1 MLAKALP
8 PARFKPTVS
17 MPMSTSRSFLDP
29 NVLAPAAFIK
39 GHVPLSANQPYIPN
53 PVAPAIS
60 IDVVRLVVEVPLDI
74 LKREIV
80 KGQPRV
86 RLIISSDQAR
96 YVAKLPFWASI
107 GFEIPPAIIISR
119 SELDL

>member
-1 MLAKALP
+1 MFPPVAFVELHVLLP
-8 PARFKPTVS
+8 ANKPNI
-17 MPMSTSRSFLDP
+17 PYP
-29 NVLAPAAFIK
+29 IAPA
-39 GHVPLSANQPYIPN
+39 V
-53 PVAPAIS
+53 S

-86 RLIISSDQAR
+86 RLIIPSDQAR
-96 YVAKLPFWASI
+96 YIAKLPFWASI